1 MVLVIPR
8 GVRAAAARPSTAFA
22 VMPCRRVAGTTI
34 RRTLPAGYR
43 MDASCILMAE
53 TPEPVMHAYFWIKTA
68 HVVFVMAW
76 MGGVFYLPRILVNL
90 AEAGDEPAVRA
101 RLVLMGRR
109 LYRFGHIMFGL
120 AFVFGLLMWQGYR
133 LFGDGLPQMFAVG
146 GWLHAKLALVAVM
159 LAYYIVS
166 GRWLKG
172 VEQGRALPSSRTLR
186 WFNEVPV
193 LVLVAI
199 VYLVLAKP
207 F

>member
-1 MVLVIPR
+1 MQ
-8 GVRAAAARPSTAFA
+8 
-22 VMPCRRVAGTTI
+22 
-34 RRTLPAGYR
+34 
-43 MDASCILMAE
+43 
-53 TPEPVMHAYFWIKTA
+53 AYLWIKTA

-90 AEAGDEPAVRA
+90 AEAGDDSAVRA

-120 AFVFGLLMWQGYR
+120 AFLCGLLMWQGYR
-133 LFGDGLPQMFAVG
+133 LFGDGLPQLFAMG
-146 GWLHAKLALVAVM
+146 EWLHAKLTLVALM
-159 LAYYIVS
+159 LAYYIVA

-172 VEQGRALPSSRTLR
+172 VDAGRPLPSSRTLR
-186 WFNEVPV
+186 WFNELPV
-193 LVLVAI
+193 LLLVAI